1 VGEPCV
7 FDLVEELREGIEK
20 RHEERQQQGSGPQA
34 QARATDGGEESGRDD
49 AASVFSSDG
58 EGGTSDFESDTDTPS
73 TTSST
78 TYSKPT
84 TATTSPNHLASLGG
98 KAASAASAAAGGAT
112 VVFNALIRTH
122 HVTSRK
128 KVGKVKKAAQHE
140 LRYLLI
146 RSGGSPGLMYA
157 EGEEGALR
165 EWVAGVAVSEGLL
178 CLLCREGGMRHA

>member
-1 VGEPCV
+1 MLQRCWKEGEPCV
-7 FDLVEELREGIEK
+7 FDLVEELREGFEAA
-20 RHEERQQQGSGPQA
+20 QQQQQEKEGGEA
-34 QARATDGGEESGRDD
+34 HARAADRDDDD

-58 EGGTSDFESDTDTPS
+58 EAGSSDLESDVDTP
-73 TTSST
+73 TTT
-78 TYSKPT
+78 TTRTNAST
-84 TATTSPNHLASLGG
+84 TATTSSHVSSLGG
-98 KAASAASAAAGGAT
+98 KAATGAT

-165 EWVAGVAVSEGLL
+165 EWVGEVAVSVNFFVPAVVVLTLEN
-178 CLLCREGGMRHA
+178 EAGG